1 MQLAKIIEFNRQFRE
16 LRDLIE
22 NEANNSASENRSLSL
37 ALSYMDDA
45 GNKLNQCVGE
55 ATMAGHLTNPE

>member
-1 MQLAKIIEFNRQFRE
+1 
-16 LRDLIE
+16 
-22 NEANNSASENRSLSL
+22 
-37 ALSYMDDA
+37 MDDA